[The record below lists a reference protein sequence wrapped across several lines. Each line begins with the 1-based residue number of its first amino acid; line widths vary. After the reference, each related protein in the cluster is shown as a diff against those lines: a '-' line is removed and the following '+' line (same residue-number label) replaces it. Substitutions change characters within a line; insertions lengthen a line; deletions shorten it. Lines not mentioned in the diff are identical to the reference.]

1 MKKLIP
7 LLLILTV
14 LTSCVTERKRLKICA
29 NCPTK
34 IETIVRDS
42 IVRKDSTITLPG
54 ETIYTT
60 ITAKCPDGA
69 KPIFTYK
76 NGSGKRG
83 KSINKQVND
92 TTIVNECVI
101 DSAAVAFS
109 YFENHKIINEKSV
122 LPFEVNCYDWKDMI
136 GAVVLS
142 LICCGLFGAWLVWGK
157 MGKSSKNE

>member
-1 MKKLIP
+1 MKKLITI
-7 LLLILTV
+7 LLTLIV

-42 IVRKDSTITLPG
+42 IVRKDSTIRIKG

-69 KPIFTYK
+69 KPIFKY
-76 NGSGKRG
+76 NNASGKRG

-92 TTIVNECVI
+92 STVVNECVI
-101 DSAAVAFS
+101 DSNAVVIAW
-109 YFENHKIINEKSV
+109 NETHRTVTTEKV
-122 LPFEVNCYDWKDMI
+122 LPSEVNCYDWKDMI

-142 LICCGLFGAWLVWGK
+142 LIACGLFGAWMVWGK
-157 MGKSSKNE
+157 RSKKE

>member
-7 LLLILTV
+7 LLLTITV

-42 IVRKDSTITLPG
+42 IVRKDSTVYLQG

-69 KPIFTYK
+69 KPIFTY
-76 NGSGKRG
+76 NNASGKRG

-92 TTIVNECVI
+92 STVVNECVI
-101 DSAAVAFS
+101 DSNAVVIAW
-109 YFENHKIINEKSV
+109 NETHRTVTTEKV
-122 LPFEVNCYDWKDMI
+122 LPSPEEQCYSAWDMI
-136 GAVVLS
+136 LS
-142 LICCGLFGAWLVWGK
+142 VFAAMALTLILAIGIGSRK
-157 MGKSSKNE
+157 

>member
-7 LLLILTV
+7 LILILTV

-60 ITAKCPDGA
+60 ITAKCPDGE

-83 KSINKQVND
+83 KSINKQLND
-92 TTIVNECVI
+92 STVVNECVI
-101 DSAAVAFS
+101 DSAAVVIAW
-109 YFENHKIINEKSV
+109 NETHRTVTTEKV
-122 LPFEVNCYDWKDMI
+122 LPSEVNCYDWKDMI

-142 LICCGLFGAWLVWGK
+142 LIACGMFGAWLVWGK
-157 MGKSSKNE
+157 RSKK

>member
-1 MKKLIP
+1 MKKLTV
-7 LLLILTV
+7 LILLGTV

-42 IVRKDSTITLPG
+42 IVRKDSIINLPG

-92 TTIVNECVI
+92 STIVNECVI
-101 DSAAVAFS
+101 DSNAVVIAW
-109 YFENHKIINEKSV
+109 NETHRTVTTEKV
-122 LPFEVNCYDWKDMI
+122 LPSEVNCYDWKDMI
-136 GAVVLS
+136 AATLVS
-142 LICCGLFGAWLVWGK
+142 LIACGLFGAWMVWGK
-157 MGKSSKNE
+157 RDRKE

>member
-1 MKKLIP
+1 MK
-7 LLLILTV
+7 LLATILTLTV

-42 IVRKDSTITLPG
+42 IVRKDSTVYLQG

-76 NGSGKRG
+76 NASGKRG
-83 KSINKQVND
+83 KSINKQIND
-92 TTIVNECVI
+92 STVSNECVI
-101 DSAAVAFS
+101 DSAAVVIAW
-109 YFENHKIINEKSV
+109 NETHRTVTTEKV
-122 LPFEVNCYDWKDMI
+122 LPSEVNCYDWKDMI
-136 GAVVLS
+136 AATLVS
-142 LICCGLFGAWLVWGK
+142 LIGCGLFGAWLVWGK
-157 MGKSSKNE
+157 RDRKE

>member
-34 IETIVRDS
+34 TETIVRDS
-42 IVRKDSTITLPG
+42 IVRKDSTVHLQG

-69 KPIFTYK
+69 KPIFTYR
-76 NGSGKRG
+76 NTSGKRG

-92 TTIVNECVI
+92 STIVNECVI
-101 DSAAVAFS
+101 DSNAVVIAW
-109 YFENHKIINEKSV
+109 NETHRTVTTEKV
-122 LPFEVNCYDWKDMI
+122 LPSEVNCYDWKDMI
-136 GAVVLS
+136 AATLVS
-142 LICCGLFGAWLVWGK
+142 LIGCGLFGAWMVWGK
-157 MGKSSKNE
+157 RSKKE

>member
-7 LLLILTV
+7 LLLTLTV
-14 LTSCVTERKRLKICA
+14 LASCVTERKRLKICA

-42 IVRKDSTITLPG
+42 IVRKDSTVYLQG

-69 KPIFTYK
+69 KPIFTYR
-76 NGSGKRG
+76 NASGKRG

-92 TTIVNECVI
+92 STVVNECVI
-101 DSAAVAFS
+101 DSNAVVIAW
-109 YFENHKIINEKSV
+109 NETHRTVTTEKV
-122 LPFEVNCYDWKDMI
+122 LPSEVNCYDWKDMI

-142 LICCGLFGAWLVWGK
+142 LIGCGMFGAWLVWGK
-157 MGKSSKNE
+157 RNESSKNE

>member
-1 MKKLIP
+1 MK
-7 LLLILTV
+7 LLATILTLTV

-42 IVRKDSTITLPG
+42 IVRKDSIINLPG

-76 NGSGKRG
+76 NASGKRG

-92 TTIVNECVI
+92 STVVNECVI
-101 DSAAVAFS
+101 DSAAVAF
-109 YFENHKIINEKSV
+109 HWNETHRTVTTEKV
-122 LPFEVNCYDWKDMI
+122 LPSEVNCYDWKDMI
-136 GAVVLS
+136 AATLVS
-142 LICCGLFGAWLVWGK
+142 LIGCGIFGAWLVWGK
-157 MGKSSKNE
+157 RDQKE

>member
-1 MKKLIP
+1 MK
-7 LLLILTV
+7 LLATILTLTV

-42 IVRKDSTITLPG
+42 IVRKDSIISLPG

-76 NGSGKRG
+76 NASGKRG
-83 KSINKQVND
+83 KSINKQLND
-92 TTIVNECVI
+92 STVSNACII
-101 DSAAVAFS
+101 DSAAVAFHWN
-109 YFENHKIINEKSV
+109 ENHKTIKEKSV
-122 LPFEVNCYDWKDMI
+122 LPSEVNCYDWKDMI
-136 GAVVLS
+136 AATLVS
-142 LICCGLFGAWLVWGK
+142 LIGCGLFGSWLVWGK
-157 MGKSSKNE
+157 RSKKE

>member
-7 LLLILTV
+7 LLLILNV
-14 LTSCVTERKRLKICA
+14 LSSCLTERKRLKICA

-42 IVRKDSTITLPG
+42 IVRKDSTIRIQG

-69 KPIFTYK
+69 KPIFKY
-76 NGSGKRG
+76 NNASGKRG
-83 KSINKQVND
+83 KSINKQLND
-92 TTIVNECVI
+92 STISNECVI
-101 DSAAVAFS
+101 DSAAVVIAW
-109 YFENHKIINEKSV
+109 NETHRTVTTEKV
-122 LPFEVNCYDWKDMI
+122 LPSEVNCYDWKDMI

-142 LICCGLFGAWLVWGK
+142 LIACGMFGAWLVWGK
-157 MGKSSKNE
+157 RSKKE

>member
-42 IVRKDSTITLPG
+42 IVRKDSTIRIQG

-83 KSINKQVND
+83 KSINKQLND
-92 TTIVNECVI
+92 STVVNECII

-109 YFENHKIINEKSV
+109 WNETHRTVTTEKV
-122 LPFEVNCYDWKDMI
+122 LPSEVNCYDWKDMFVS
-136 GAVVLS
+136 VVLS
-142 LICCGLFGAWLVWGK
+142 IVAVGMFAIWLVWGK
-157 MGKSSKNE
+157 RSESNKNE

>member
-7 LLLILTV
+7 LLLTLTV

-42 IVRKDSTITLPG
+42 IVRKDSTIRIQG

-69 KPIFTYK
+69 KPIFTYR
-76 NGSGKRG
+76 NASGKRG
-83 KSINKQVND
+83 KSINKQLND
-92 TTIVNECVI
+92 STVVNECVI
-101 DSAAVAFS
+101 DSAAVAFQW
-109 YFENHKIINEKSV
+109 NETHRTVKTEKV
-122 LPFEVNCYDWKDMI
+122 LPYEVNCYDWKDMI

-142 LICCGLFGAWLVWGK
+142 LIACGMFGAWLVWGK
-157 MGKSSKNE
+157 RERKE

>member
-1 MKKLIP
+1 MK
-7 LLLILTV
+7 LLATILTLTV

-42 IVRKDSTITLPG
+42 IVRKDSIINLPG

-69 KPIFTYK
+69 KPIFTYR
-76 NGSGKRG
+76 NASGKRG

-92 TTIVNECVI
+92 STIVNECVI
-101 DSAAVAFS
+101 DSAAVVIAW
-109 YFENHKIINEKSV
+109 NETHRTVTTEKV
-122 LPFEVNCYDWKDMI
+122 LPSEVNCYDWKDMI
-136 GAVVLS
+136 AATLVS
-142 LICCGLFGAWLVWGK
+142 LIGCGMFGAWMVWGK
-157 MGKSSKNE
+157 RSNKE

>member
-1 MKKLIP
+1 MKNLIQ
-7 LLLILTV
+7 LLLTLTV
-14 LTSCVTERKRLKICA
+14 LSSCVTERKRLKICA

-42 IVRKDSTITLPG
+42 IVRKDSTIRIQG

-69 KPIFTYK
+69 KPIFKY
-76 NGSGKRG
+76 NNASGKRG
-83 KSINKQVND
+83 KSINKQLND
-92 TTIVNECVI
+92 STISNECVI

-109 YFENHKIINEKSV
+109 YFENHKIMKEKSV
-122 LPFEVNCYDWKDMI
+122 LPSEVNCYDWKDMI

-142 LICCGLFGAWLVWGK
+142 LIACGMFGAWLVWGK
-157 MGKSSKNE
+157 RDRKQ

>member
-1 MKKLIP
+1 MKKLIQ
-7 LLLILTV
+7 LLLTLTV

-69 KPIFTYK
+69 KPIFKYN

-83 KSINKQVND
+83 KSINKQLND
-92 TTIVNECVI
+92 STVVNECVI
-101 DSAAVAFS
+101 DSAAVVIAW
-109 YFENHKIINEKSV
+109 NETHRTVTTEKV
-122 LPFEVNCYDWKDMI
+122 LPSEVNCYDWKDMI

-142 LICCGLFGAWLVWGK
+142 LIACGMLGAWLVWGK
-157 MGKSSKNE
+157 RDRKE

>member
-7 LLLILTV
+7 LLLILAV

-42 IVRKDSTITLPG
+42 IVRKDSTIRIQG

-69 KPIFTYK
+69 KPIFKY
-76 NGSGKRG
+76 NNASGKRG
-83 KSINKQVND
+83 KSINKQLND
-92 TTIVNECVI
+92 STISNECII

-109 YFENHKIINEKSV
+109 WNETHRTVTTEKF
-122 LPFEVNCYDWKDMI
+122 LPSEVNCYDWKDMI

-142 LICCGLFGAWLVWGK
+142 LTACGMFGAWMVWGK
-157 MGKSSKNE
+157 SERKE

>member
-1 MKKLIP
+1 MK
-7 LLLILTV
+7 LLATILTLTV

-42 IVRKDSTITLPG
+42 IVRKDSIINLPG

-92 TTIVNECVI
+92 STISNECII

-109 YFENHKIINEKSV
+109 WNETHRTVTTEKV
-122 LPFEVNCYDWKDMI
+122 LPSPVNCYDWKDMI
-136 GAVVLS
+136 AATLLS
-142 LICCGLFGAWLVWGK
+142 LLGCGLVGAWMVWGK
-157 MGKSSKNE
+157 RSKSNKNE

>member
-1 MKKLIP
+1 MK
-7 LLLILTV
+7 LLATILTLTV

-42 IVRKDSTITLPG
+42 IVRKDSIILLPG

-69 KPIFTYK
+69 KPIFTYR
-76 NGSGKRG
+76 NASGKRG

-92 TTIVNECVI
+92 STISNACII
-101 DSAAVAFS
+101 DSASVVIAW
-109 YFENHKIINEKSV
+109 NETHRTVTTEKV
-122 LPFEVNCYDWKDMI
+122 LPSEVNCYDWKDMI
-136 GAVVLS
+136 AATLVS
-142 LICCGLFGAWLVWGK
+142 LIGCGMFGAWMVWGK
-157 MGKSSKNE
+157 RERKE